1 MSIFLRWIA
10 RLSALAML
18 PVLSGCG
25 GGSSEASGVVLAPL
39 GLTASPESGAFKQA
53 EHQPAAAQSPVRAS
67 SLATPG
73 SILRSVSEEPG
84 SEETAVHLQLLS
96 PDGVQASS
104 LELPPVRG
112 VGYATV
118 TAKISS
124 VRAGGE
130 TPVDGA
136 RPSCP
141 SNARCEYR
149 VVGRNRLDLVYAVK
163 LNDDSVARLS
173 AAGSEILVTA
183 KQTNMPVRTPVTIT
197 LEVGKHVST
206 ARLAYL
212 GLEATQETM
221 AQENS
226 SVMVAP
232 MPQPIKPAGSR
243 YPFSGA
249 S

>member
-1 MSIFLRWIA
+1 MSNSLHWIA
-10 RLSALAML
+10 RLSALAIL
-18 PVLSGCG
+18 PVFFGCG
-25 GGSSEASGVVLAPL
+25 GGSNEAPGVVLAPL
-39 GLTASPESGAFKQA
+39 GLTASPESGAFKHA

-67 SLATPG
+67 SVVIPS

-118 TAKISS
+118 KAKISS

-130 TPVDGA
+130 TPVDEA
-136 RPSCP
+136 RPYCS

-149 VVGRNRLDLVYAVK
+149 VVGRNRVDLVYAVK

-173 AAGSEILVTA
+173 ASGNEILVTA
-183 KQTNMPVRTPVTIT
+183 RQTNMPVRTPVTIT
-197 LEVGKHVST
+197 LEVGKQVST

-212 GLEATQETM
+212 GPEATQETI
-221 AQENS
+221 AQES
-226 SVMVAP
+226 STVIVAP
-232 MPQPIKPAGSR
+232 MPQAIKPAGSR
-243 YPFSGA
+243 YPFSG
-249 S
+249 SS